1 MGLLVADCP
10 RCGAKHTTFDVVA
23 QTWVSREFS
32 WQDSYEIYCKRRQ
45 YHLPTTF
52 LVVASGTEAKNL
64 FSKGDGLAT
73 YHSGLNEY
81 FKIERFVSIRDVFST
96 PPPEHLPAAIKNA
109 FLEGAACRSI
119 ECFNAAATMF
129 RPDSHDGRKL
139 HSRTFGECDRFY
151 GRALV

>member
-1 MGLLVADCP
+1 
-10 RCGAKHTTFDVVA
+10 
-23 QTWVSREFS
+23 
-32 WQDSYEIYCKRRQ
+32 
-45 YHLPTTF
+45 LPTTF

-73 YHSGLNEY
+73 YHSALNEY

-109 FLEGAACRSI
+109 FLEGAACLSI